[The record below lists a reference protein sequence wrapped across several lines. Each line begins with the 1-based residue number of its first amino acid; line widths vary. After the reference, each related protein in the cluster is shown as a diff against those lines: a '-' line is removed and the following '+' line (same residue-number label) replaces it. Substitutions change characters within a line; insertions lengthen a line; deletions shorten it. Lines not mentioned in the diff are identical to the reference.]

1 MDDETIVS
9 LYWARDE
16 SAIAE
21 TSSKYGGLMYHIP
34 LMFPKIPFKIT
45 TTSVLNFY

>member
-21 TSSKYGGLMYHIP
+21 TSSKYGGLCSISY
-34 LMFPKIPFKIT
+34 
-45 TTSVLNFY
+45 

>member
-1 MDDETIVS
+1 MDDETIVN

-21 TSSKYGGLMYHIP
+21 PSSKYGGLM
-34 LMFPKIPFKIT
+34 
-45 TTSVLNFY
+45 